1 MLYLSHADVVRAGG
15 TDIATYI
22 ETVEE
27 AFRLKQAGAVA
38 CPPKTELR
46 WPDEHAPVEH
56 VGRVMA
62 MPAYVGGRFNVAGV
76 KWISSV
82 PSNPRERGLPRANAL
97 IILSSRQT
105 GLPLAVLD
113 GTLIS
118 AMRTAAVTAL
128 VVRHCASA
136 RARVVALL
144 GAGAV
149 GETQLLGLR
158 ESAPHIS
165 ELVVYDPDAGKAR
178 CLVSRARLSGWN
190 ASVAS
195 DGGEAVR
202 TADVVVAATTAC
214 GPSLNPSDLRP
225 GVTVCLVSRLDAPTS
240 LHQVTDRLVVD
251 DWQHETEHHGRYVNR
266 LVSEGLIADAQDVLE
281 LGALIAGSALARENT
296 RDRVVASTVGLG
308 IEDVAAAK
316 TLLDKAVALAT
327 TRPNSQRASAGCD
340 LERLEVADAT

>member
-15 TDIATYI
+15 TNIVTYI
-22 ETVEE
+22 EAVEE

-38 CPPKTELR
+38 CPPKIELR
-46 WPDEHAPVEH
+46 WPDENAPVERA
-56 VGRVMA
+56 GRVMV

-82 PSNPRERGLPRANAL
+82 PSNPRERDLPRANAL

-118 AMRTAAVTAL
+118 VMRTAAVTAL

-136 RARVVALL
+136 QARVVALL

-158 ESAPHIS
+158 ETAPHIS
-165 ELVVYDPDAGKAR
+165 ELVVYDPHAEKAR
-178 CLVSRARLSGWN
+178 CLVSEARLRGWN
-190 ASVAS
+190 ASVAD

-202 TADVVVAATTAC
+202 SADIVVVATTAC

-240 LHQVTDRLVVD
+240 LHEVTDRLIVD
-251 DWQHETEHHGRYVNR
+251 DWQHETQHHGRYVNR
-266 LVSEGLIADAQDVLE
+266 LLGEGLIANAHDVLE
-281 LGALIAGSALARENT
+281 LGALIAGAARARTST

-316 TLLDKAVALAT
+316 TILDKAAAVATAC
-327 TRPNSQRASAGCD
+327 PNSQPAWAD
-340 LERLEVADAT
+340 HELERLEVTGDT

>member
-15 TDIATYI
+15 TDMVTYI
-22 ETVEE
+22 EAVEE
-27 AFRLKQAGAVA
+27 AFRLKQAGAVV
-38 CPPKTELR
+38 CPPKIELR
-46 WPDEHAPVEH
+46 WPDQNAPVERA
-56 VGRVMA
+56 GRVMA

-105 GLPLAVLD
+105 GLPLAVID

-128 VVRHCASA
+128 VVRHCAST

-144 GAGAV
+144 GAGAI

-158 ESAPHIS
+158 ESTPNMS
-165 ELVVYDPDAGKAR
+165 ELLVFDPDTEKAR
-178 CLVSRARLSGWN
+178 CLASRARLSGWD
-190 ASVAS
+190 ASVAG

-202 TADVVVAATTAC
+202 AADVVVVATTAS
-214 GPSLNPSDLRP
+214 GPSFNPSDLRR
-225 GVTVCLVSRLDAPTS
+225 GVTVCLLSRLDAPTS
-240 LHQVTDRLVVD
+240 LHDVTDRLVVD
-251 DWQHETEHHGRYVNR
+251 DWQHETQHHGRYGNR
-266 LVSEGLIADAQDVLE
+266 LLGEGLITDAHDVIE
-281 LGALIAGSALARENT
+281 LGAVIAGLTRARSNT
-296 RDRVVASTVGLG
+296 WDRVVASTVGLG

-316 TLLDKAVALAT
+316 TILDKASALA
-327 TRPNSQRASAGCD
+327 RGGR
-340 LERLEVADAT
+340 